1 MSIDRLIGRTYL
13 NDMDAF
19 AVEFHYLSE
28 TAARLRVVDGR
39 AVCETGHTEEVAL
52 KLIEIRDNVFFNSWR
67 EQNGSTVTRIDDHDA
82 NLIYASITMPHG
94 QLYVLKGRLSECAR
108 PTVGQPSR

>member
-28 TAARLRVVDGR
+28 TAARLRWSTAGR
-39 AVCETGHTEEVAL
+39 V
-52 KLIEIRDNVFFNSWR
+52 RDRPYRESPQADR
-67 EQNGSTVTRIDDHDA
+67 DQGQRLLQQLGEQNGSTVTRIDDHDA
-82 NLIYASITMPHG
+82 NLIYASITMPHVSCTCSRQALG
-94 QLYVLKGRLSECAR
+94 MRQTDGR
-108 PTVGQPSR
+108 QPSR